1 MKPGRCPELERERC
15 VSRDQISHFLGDRT
29 RQQTAAKRETPKI
42 SRGSPGIFSR
52 VDQCLRR
59 EPSEKGEGIVRV
71 RNDACSQQLDWRDS
85 SWGTDEVC
93 SQEGLDSVVGNN

>member
-1 MKPGRCPELERERC
+1 MPRVGKRKVRVQGPNQP
-15 VSRDQISHFLGDRT
+15 HFLEDRT

-59 EPSEKGEGIVRV
+59 EPSEKVR
-71 RNDACSQQLDWRDS
+71 RNS
-85 SWGTDEVC
+85 E
-93 SQEGLDSVVGNN
+93 SQE